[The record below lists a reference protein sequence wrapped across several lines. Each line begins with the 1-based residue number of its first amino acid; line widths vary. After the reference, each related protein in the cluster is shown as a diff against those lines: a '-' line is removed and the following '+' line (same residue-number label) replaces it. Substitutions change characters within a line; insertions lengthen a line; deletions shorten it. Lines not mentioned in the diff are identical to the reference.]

1 MHIGKAGIPNK
12 RNGSGLAP
20 KDDEIEL
27 LQSSNTTDRIIDT
40 AMPKTIFSVGVFEKQ
55 LVFLV

>member
-12 RNGSGLAP
+12 RNGSGLASN
-20 KDDEIEL
+20 DVEIEL

-40 AMPKTIFSVGVFEKQ
+40 AMPKIILTVGFIEKQ
-55 LVFLV
+55 LAFLV